1 MTQSG
6 MRDSCHVARKQ
17 TLPIPIRSDAIEN
30 MRRLYKYQTTKDLQ
44 IMVGSLDVFLKN
56 TSIGGFVLATL
67 SGFNNKAE
75 AFRHDT
81 GYLNWSRY

>member
-44 IMVGSLDVFLKN
+44 IMVGSLDVFFFFKYVYWRMC
-56 TSIGGFVLATL
+56 IGYFKR
-67 SGFNNKAE
+67 FQ
-75 AFRHDT
+75 
-81 GYLNWSRY
+81 